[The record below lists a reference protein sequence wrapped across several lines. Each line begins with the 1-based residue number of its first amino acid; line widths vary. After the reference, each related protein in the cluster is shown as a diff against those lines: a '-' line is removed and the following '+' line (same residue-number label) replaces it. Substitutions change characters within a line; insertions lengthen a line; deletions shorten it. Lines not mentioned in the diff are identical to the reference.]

1 MIKITM
7 VMKRTAAFAAL
18 LTVFLFTTGCGLSG
32 SGTYTVAN
40 DQDSFT
46 EEVDGRKVEY
56 RNWTIT
62 IDGKEIP
69 IEKKKSVIRIDNAAN
84 AAVRFITMV
93 IFIIIQ

>member
-1 MIKITM
+1 MIRITM
-7 VMKRTAAFAAL
+7 FLKRTAAFAAL

-46 EEVDGRKVEY
+46 DEVDGRKVEY

-69 IEKKKSVIRIDNAAN
+69 IEKKKSVIRIDNAGGK
-84 AAVRFITMV
+84 VD
-93 IFIIIQ
+93 IFVNGKQVHDE

>member
-1 MIKITM
+1 MFL
-7 VMKRTAAFAAL
+7 KRTAAFAAL

-46 EEVDGRKVEY
+46 DEVDGRKVEY

-69 IEKKKSVIRIDNAAN
+69 IEKKKSVIRIDNAGGK
-84 AAVRFITMV
+84 VD
-93 IFIIIQ
+93 IFVNGKQVHNE

>member
-1 MIKITM
+1 MIRITM
-7 VMKRTAAFAAL
+7 FLKRTVAFAAL

-46 EEVDGRKVEY
+46 DEVDGRKVEY

-62 IDGKEIP
+62 IDGKEIS
-69 IEKKKSVIRIDNAAN
+69 IEKKKSVIRIDNAGGK
-84 AAVRFITMV
+84 VD
-93 IFIIIQ
+93 IFVNGKQVHDE

>member
-1 MIKITM
+1 MIRITM
-7 VMKRTAAFAAL
+7 FLKRTAAFAAL

-32 SGTYTVAN
+32 SGTNTVAN

-46 EEVDGRKVEY
+46 DEVDGRKVEY

-69 IEKKKSVIRIDNAAN
+69 IEKKKSVIRIDNAGGK
-84 AAVRFITMV
+84 VD
-93 IFIIIQ
+93 IFVNGKQVHDE

>member
-1 MIKITM
+1 MIRITM
-7 VMKRTAAFAAL
+7 FLKRTAAFAAL

-46 EEVDGRKVEY
+46 DEVDGRKVEY

-69 IEKKKSVIRIDNAAN
+69 IEKKKSVIRIDNAGGK
-84 AAVRFITMV
+84 VD
-93 IFIIIQ
+93 IFVNGKQVHNE

>member
-1 MIKITM
+1 MIRITM
-7 VMKRTAAFAAL
+7 FLKRTAAFAAL

-46 EEVDGRKVEY
+46 DEVDGRKVEY

-62 IDGKEIP
+62 IDGKEIS
-69 IEKKKSVIRIDNAAN
+69 IEKKNSVIRIDNAGGK
-84 AAVRFITMV
+84 VD
-93 IFIIIQ
+93 IFVNGKQVHDE